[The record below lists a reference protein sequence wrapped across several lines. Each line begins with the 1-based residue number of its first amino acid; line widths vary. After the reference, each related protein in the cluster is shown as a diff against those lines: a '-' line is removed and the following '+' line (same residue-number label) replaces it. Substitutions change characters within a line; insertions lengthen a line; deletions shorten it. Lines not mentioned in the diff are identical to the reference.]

1 MRLESLSAGLAEVN
15 DHLVFALD
23 VPPGRRVEELLGMDI
38 LGGFQAASAF
48 HKPLLRLTPS
58 LTPKVVSL
66 GIPKR

>member
-1 MRLESLSAGLAEVN
+1 MRLESLRAGAVEFN

-23 VPPGRRVEELLGMDI
+23 VPPDRRVEGLLGMDI

-48 HKPLLRLTPS
+48 HKPLLRPTPS